1 MEVFK
6 GTAAFKGIAI
16 GRIAEM
22 NKADTVVRR
31 THVDDV
37 DAEMARYMA
46 AKEKAQ
52 EEINALREKAMIE
65 VGEAQAEIFEAHAMF
80 LDDFDDSVD
89 NIIREQQ
96 VNAEFAVAETGD
108 NTAAM
113 LAAMEDNPYMQARAT
128 DVRDVADR
136 VIRIRGGKAVAVE
149 TNEHPA
155 SAETLEW

>member
-52 EEINALREKAMIE
+52 EEINALRETMRCVKK
-65 VGEAQAEIFEAHAMF
+65 
-80 LDDFDDSVD
+80 
-89 NIIREQQ
+89 
-96 VNAEFAVAETGD
+96 
-108 NTAAM
+108 
-113 LAAMEDNPYMQARAT
+113 P
-128 DVRDVADR
+128 
-136 VIRIRGGKAVAVE
+136 
-149 TNEHPA
+149 
-155 SAETLEW
+155 